1 MPPLLVE
8 NSSFDDPQ
16 NIRKYVQLAETAL
29 GIHTFSLSYHD
40 VKRLVTVDESDP
52 DVDVGVLKNGCTD
65 YLGKLLTEQVGT
77 FCDSDMVKYANS
89 SGTLFKNDKTHR
101 DLLPRIYLALDLR
114 HGCEC
119 VGGLNTLRYPGPD
132 ASVSTEFLTPQF
144 IQKNQLPVFDESWVL
159 CDLVCSKRSP
169 TASLLVMSL
178 FTTVARGRARR
189 PVGIMA
195 IAIND
200 RSRKT
205 FSRLGFHEL
214 VFKSN
219 GDKRFLMYAELEDIK
234 MGKVVKRL
242 HFDENTLLLQQICY
256 RSGLSAKTADRV
268 IGRC

>member
-1 MPPLLVE
+1 MPPLLVQ
-8 NSSFDDPQ
+8 NASFDDPK
-16 NIRKYVQLAETAL
+16 NISKYAQLAETAL

-52 DVDVGVLKNGCTD
+52 DVDVGVLKDGCTD
-65 YLGKLLTEQVGT
+65 YLGNLLTEQVGS
-77 FCDSDMVKYANS
+77 FCDTDMVKFGNS
-89 SGTLFKNDKTHR
+89 LGTLFKNDKAHR

-114 HGCEC
+114 HASEC
-119 VGGLNTLRYPGPD
+119 VGALNTLRYPGPD
-132 ASVSTEFLTPQF
+132 ESVSTEILTPQF
-144 IQKNQLPVFDESWVL
+144 IQKNNLPDFDESWVL

-169 TASLLVMSL
+169 TATLLVMSL
-178 FTTVARGRARR
+178 FSTVTRGRARR
-189 PVGIMA
+189 PVGILA

-205 FSRLGFHEL
+205 FLRLGFNEQ
-214 VFKSN
+214 VFKSH

-242 HFDENTLLLQQICY
+242 HFDENTLLLQQICF

-268 IGRC
+268 VGRC